1 MNYKLFFLCIIIVI
15 SNFNGFAQSLF
26 PFGNNKATWTYWTQ
40 LSPHAGGSF
49 EPSYYTLFYSG
60 KDSLINNKN
69 YAIVIKD
76 REEIKVDKINT
87 IYFFR
92 EENKKVFLYDD
103 KEEEDV
109 LIYDFS
115 NLNIGD
121 NLKEK
126 GFLGAGSIDF
136 VTAIDTI
143 RLSDGTKRKR
153 YTIWGDYSYLIEG
166 VGSTLEFLPSIYH
179 VSEYTA
185 GIICHRVDEKELYLP
200 EGEECFLVT
209 ATKDNLIN
217 QLDIEI
223 YPNPAKESSSIIIK
237 IPSSYQNNSPIIGK
251 IYTISG
257 REVKRF
263 IIKNKETIHLNNL
276 APGFYLIRLNTK
288 ESPYS
293 FFTKKLVVLKD

>member
-15 SNFNGFAQSLF
+15 SNFNGFGQSLF
-26 PFGNNKATWTYWTQ
+26 PFGKNKATWTFWFDLGMNTSIDFHQ
-40 LSPHAGGSF
+40 
-49 EPSYYTLFYSG
+49 YTLFYSG
-60 KDSLINNKN
+60 KDSLINNKS
-69 YAIVIKD
+69 YAVVLEG
-76 REEIKVDKINT
+76 RGEIKMDKINT

-92 EENKKVFLYDD
+92 EENKKLFLYDE
-103 KEEEDV
+103 KEGEDV

-126 GFLGAGSIDF
+126 GFLGASSIDF

-143 RLSDGTKRKR
+143 ELSDGTKRKR
-153 YTIWGDYSYLIEG
+153 YTIFEGYSYLIEG
-166 VGSTLEFLPSIYH
+166 VGSTLELLPFIYH
-179 VSEYTA
+179 PAEYTA
-185 GIICHRVDEKELYLP
+185 GLICHQVDEKEIYLS
-200 EGEECFLVT
+200 EGGECFLVT

-217 QLDIEI
+217 QLDIAI
-223 YPNPAKESSSIIIK
+223 FPNPVKESSSIIIK

-251 IYTISG
+251 VYSISG
-257 REVKRF
+257 EEIKQF
-263 IIKNKETIHLNNL
+263 ILTNKESIRLNNI